1 MKKFIVNSKYNHCS
15 VPFSGS
21 ENAVSVVHY
30 AGLVY
35 SAIDLE
41 EINDVT
47 NLGCVQCSLLKFKY
61 DFLQYVQHLPKRIK
75 KKKSQNGDFEF
86 MQKWHL

>member
-1 MKKFIVNSKYNHCS
+1 M
-15 VPFSGS
+15 
-21 ENAVSVVHY
+21 SVVYY

-75 KKKSQNGDFEF
+75 KKKKVKTGTLSSCKNGIYESPEGKY
-86 MQKWHL
+86 MAICLI